1 MKEKVPIS
9 FKSEVC
15 FNRNLTRRCKNER
28 LLQCIF
34 FFAYNYTK
42 INGQDHMY
50 SSDDVVN
57 ISYHNVKNLCSNKH
71 DSMNL
76 DGLSNFF

>member
-1 MKEKVPIS
+1 MH
-9 FKSEVC
+9 
-15 FNRNLTRRCKNER
+15 
-28 LLQCIF
+28 F

>member
-1 MKEKVPIS
+1 
-9 FKSEVC
+9 
-15 FNRNLTRRCKNER
+15 
-28 LLQCIF
+28 
-34 FFAYNYTK
+34 
-42 INGQDHMY
+42 MY

-76 DGLSNFF
+76 DGLSNFFLISILDVFDVGE